1 MPFEPDQDACLAV
14 TSSEPAAAGQLDINP
29 RISPTWSSPRFEV
42 VPTGMGNDADRTASS
57 EPDDALALF
66 ADEPE
71 TSMVLAEEP
80 GTAAVDVVGEP
91 AAPKTAIVLKQ
102 LVSRTAEFKKRLEE
116 LEESAAKVSGEYRSL
131 EEVWREAAAKLAGD
145 VLKLEDSSREAAAR
159 LVGEFRG
166 IEEASRTSAVALAGE
181 YQKVEE
187 TLRAAEWRSAT
198 AVETL
203 EQIERS
209 LGELTV
215 LHDLARAE
223 ARLVALDKRA
233 DELDER
239 MARQASD
246 RAETIDL
253 LFRALR
259 VVLLG
264 SAALLAAG
272 AELARQWATFLAR
285 QARRTYE
292 SFSQRRIPRR
302 VHAARTNLQ
311 AGWIS
316 LRERWTQSFTKL
328 LNRSSARPMLAHH
341 RAIIVGL
348 GVLALLGFIVSRSV
362 GTTDRIGPSLA
373 ASQGPQPPPASSNV
387 PTVTPTVTPEPAPTK
402 TTVVEAPLPKP
413 GARPLRFVGTL
424 AVESSP
430 PGAAVFINRQRVG
443 ITPLELHGLQSGSHV
458 VWIERDGYLRWSA
471 AVRVSADKLTRVSA
485 TLQPDRTR

>member
-1 MPFEPDQDACLAV
+1 
-14 TSSEPAAAGQLDINP
+14 
-29 RISPTWSSPRFEV
+29 
-42 VPTGMGNDADRTASS
+42 MGNDADRTASS

-91 AAPKTAIVLKQ
+91 AAPTTAIVLKQ

-159 LVGEFRG
+159 LLGEFRG

-203 EQIERS
+203 EQIEKS

-223 ARLVALDKRA
+223 ARLAALDKRA
-233 DELDER
+233 DELDAR

-272 AELARQWATFLAR
+272 AELATQGATFLSR

-292 SFSQRRIPRR
+292 SFSQRRIPLR
-302 VHAARTNLQ
+302 VHVEAARTNLQ

-373 ASQGPQPPPASSNV
+373 ASHVPQPPPASSNV

-402 TTVVEAPLPKP
+402 TTVLEAPLPKP

-443 ITPLELHGLQSGSHV
+443 VTPLKLQRLQSGSHV

-471 AVRVSADKLTRVSA
+471 GVHVSADKLTRVSA